1 MSILLRVCVIESS
14 VGIAK
19 VEVVVVKAVGE
30 EVGVVGRREQVVI
43 PIVPSAAIVQE
54 DGTMDP
60 PTRLIGYSGYN
71 WCREREIG
79 KEMECEKKV

>member
-43 PIVPSAAIVQE
+43 PIVPSAATVHE
-54 DGTMDP
+54 DGTIDP
-60 PTRLIGYSGYN
+60 PTRLIGYIWYN
-71 WCREREIG
+71 WCE
-79 KEMECEKKV
+79 KEK